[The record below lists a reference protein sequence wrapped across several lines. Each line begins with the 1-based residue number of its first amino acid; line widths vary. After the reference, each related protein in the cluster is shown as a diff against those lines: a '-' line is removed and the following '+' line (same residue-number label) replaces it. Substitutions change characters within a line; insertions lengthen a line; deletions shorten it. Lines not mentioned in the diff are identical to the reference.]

1 MNTVLLLMIVWFV
14 GFSYSMIVMAS
25 DKDQPQ
31 FIRQIIDTAV
41 VAAWPIT
48 LPYAIISGEKKI
60 GLLNYLLVLALLGA
74 IVYVI
79 IK

>member
-1 MNTVLLLMIVWFV
+1 MNTVLLLTFIWFI
-14 GFSYSMIVMAS
+14 GFAYFMIVMAL
-25 DKDQPQ
+25 DKDQPP
-31 FIRQIIDTAV
+31 FLGQIIETII

-60 GLLNYLLVLALLGA
+60 GLLNYLFVMALLGA